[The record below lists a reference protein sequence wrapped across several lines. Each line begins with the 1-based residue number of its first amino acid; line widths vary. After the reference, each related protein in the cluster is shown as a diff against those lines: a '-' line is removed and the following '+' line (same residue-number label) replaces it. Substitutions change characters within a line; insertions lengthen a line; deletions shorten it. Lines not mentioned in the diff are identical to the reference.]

1 MKLKTFN
8 YDAKY
13 HLPKMGKL
21 ESILGIQGMH
31 QTNSNLGEEYL
42 IPDATTNDF
51 GVLELITNGTTT
63 VHFRQVCVLIIE
75 K

>member
-1 MKLKTFN
+1 MRSTIYLKWVNWNQFWEFKECT
-8 YDAKY
+8 KQ
-13 HLPKMGKL
+13 
-21 ESILGIQGMH
+21 I
-31 QTNSNLGEEYL
+31 LGEEYL

-51 GVLELITNGTTT
+51 GVLELLITNGTTT

>member
-1 MKLKTFN
+1 
-8 YDAKY
+8 
-13 HLPKMGKL
+13 MGKL

-51 GVLELITNGTTT
+51 GVLGINYRTTT